1 MSDNTVTKPAPELT
15 EEDHRARE
23 IGATYGQEPEEPE
36 IADNG
41 PVPTYN
47 QEETSPA
54 YDERQESSELPE
66 YNEMEEWMRS
76 DDSRNP
82 LG

>member
-1 MSDNTVTKPAPELT
+1 MSDNTVTKPAPDLT

-23 IGATYGQEPEEPE
+23 IGATYGQEAEEPE

-47 QEETSPA
+47 QEEPHQHTMSGKKV
-54 YDERQESSELPE
+54 RNCQSI
-66 YNEMEEWMRS
+66 MRW
-76 DDSRNP
+76 RN
-82 LG
+82 G